1 MLTPA
6 QALSKAKIQL
16 MSRPDSAFFTT
27 LCFNMEHVFTDQ
39 VNTAATNGKKILY
52 NPDFFMT
59 LNEDE
64 RVFLLIHETM
74 HVAYMH
80 MLRIGDRNHKKWNIA
95 TDHVINLQLIERKFK
110 MPQNGLADP
119 QFKGMGAEEIYA
131 LLPDPPP
138 DFEPDLL
145 PAEGD
150 IEVLEEH
157 IKDAVIQAT
166 IQSKASGDA
175 PGTIP
180 GEIDIFLQRL
190 LNPKLPWQAI
200 LRKYLQN
207 LTKNDYSW
215 RKPNRR
221 FFPEYHLPS
230 LYGHGL
236 INLVVAVDTSGS
248 VSDDE
253 FQQIVS
259 EIASILKMM
268 KPSKLTVLQFDTTL
282 KEVVEVKSLKELKDV
297 KFTGRGGTHIQPVL
311 DWVEKARPQLTLVFS
326 DGFFQWPTQKH
337 KNPFIW
343 LTHNNPQFTAPF
355 GKVIHYE
362 M

>member
-1 MLTPA
+1 MLTPE

-27 LCFNMEHVFTDQ
+27 LCFNMEHHFTDS

-52 NPDFFMT
+52 NPDFFMSLT
-59 LNEDE
+59 VDE

-80 MLRIGDRNHKKWNIA
+80 MLRIGDRNHKNWNIA

-110 MPQNGLADP
+110 MPNNGLADP
-119 QFKGMGAEEIYA
+119 AFKGMSAEQVYG
-131 LLPDPPP
+131 LLPPPP
-138 DFEPDLL
+138 EDFEPDLM

-150 IEVLEEH
+150 IEALEEA
-157 IKDAVIQAT
+157 IQDAVIQAS
-166 IQSKASGDA
+166 IQSKAAGDA

-180 GEIDIFLQRL
+180 GEIEIFLQRL
-190 LNPKLPWQAI
+190 LNPKLSWQTI

-207 LTKNDYSW
+207 LAKTDYSW
-215 RKPNRR
+215 KKPNRR
-221 FFPEYHLPS
+221 FFPDHHLPS
-230 LYGHGL
+230 LSGFGL
-236 INLVVAVDTSGS
+236 IDLVVAVDTSGS
-248 VSDDE
+248 VSDEE

-268 KPSKLTVLQFDTTL
+268 KPGKITVLHFDTTL
-282 KEVVEVKSLKELKDV
+282 KEVIVVKTLKELKDV
-297 KFTGRGGTHIQPVL
+297 KFTGRGGTRIAPVL
-311 DWVEKARPQLTLVFS
+311 DWVEKEKPQLTLVFS
-326 DGFFQWPTQKH
+326 DGYFGWPVEKH
-337 KNPFIW
+337 KGQFIW

-355 GKVIHYE
+355 GKVIHYT